1 MIMTNEVDPAQRYRL
16 DFLRPNLV
24 LPAPLV
30 FWTPKYVLFKFI
42 CDKGSAI
49 VCLPF
54 VLCIGLFLFV
64 LNPFFNP
71 GPLLFR
77 QDRMGMGGRRFTIWK
92 FRTMSVDSTQA
103 RAHDAPLE
111 VERITYFASYIRKF
125 RIDELPNFLSVLVGD
140 MSLVGPRP
148 DAWDHSAQYAKN
160 VLHYGDRFRVRP
172 GITGLAQVRGGYA
185 DTTRAVQRKARFDRF
200 YVRKSRIKLDLYIL
214 WCTVVVVATGFGGR

>member
-1 MIMTNEVDPAQRYRL
+1 MIMSNEVDPAQRYRL
-16 DFLRPNLV
+16 DFLSPNVV

-30 FWTPKYVLFKFI
+30 FWTPKYVLFKYI

-54 VLCIGLFLFV
+54 IFCIGLVLLV
-64 LNPFFNP
+64 LNPLCNP

-77 QDRMGMGGRRFTIWK
+77 QDRMGMGGRRFTLWK
-92 FRTMSVDSTQA
+92 FRTMSVDAAQV

-111 VERITYFASYIRKF
+111 VERITFFAGYIRRF
-125 RIDELPNFLSVLVGD
+125 RIDELPNFFSVLIGD

-148 DAWDHSAQYAKN
+148 DAWDHSAQYAQD
-160 VLHYGDRFRVRP
+160 VLHYSDRFRVRP

-185 DTTRAVQRKARFDRF
+185 DTTRAVERKARLDRF
-200 YVRKSRIKLDLYIL
+200 YVRKSRIKLDLYIM